1 MPLHKQNDPAVF
13 GRNTDLF
20 QRKVFMMKRFSLFIV
35 ASGAFLAAAAADYFP
50 IQTGNAWTFS
60 YVSTSM
66 PIVLNPP
73 TTRDSGTVK
82 WEVVRN
88 WGKDDPFFVAVFQT
102 RSLAHR
108 VITGGVAGNLDSAF
122 SPPQFTVDSVFI
134 TESGFMLHDWA
145 GLFFND
151 DSCAFAVRDPA
162 GPMPAGLSSKDTT
175 VPFVGSLLPIP
186 CKKMIVSE
194 CSCLNA
200 KYAYSFTL
208 GPAIGPVE
216 AYISICPGMA
226 GYSYKETWKL
236 LSREYPTA
244 VLYGNAP
251 RTALE
256 TITVIP
262 TPGRITCSLNLVS
275 SSPVRIELLDVKGC
289 LIKTFFKGNLN
300 AGAYRYSWNIPAKA
314 RGVAFLRMRT
324 GAENRCVK
332 IMTGVE

>member
-1 MPLHKQNDPAVF
+1 MVNRFL
-13 GRNTDLF
+13 LS
-20 QRKVFMMKRFSLFIV
+20 VFM
-35 ASGAFLAAAAADYFP
+35 SGAFLAAAAADYFP

-66 PIVLNPP
+66 PVVSNPP

-82 WEVVRN
+82 WEVVRVQ
-88 WGKDDPFFVAVFQT
+88 GRDDPLFVVVLQT
-102 RSLAHR
+102 RNLVHR
-108 VITGGVAGNLDSAF
+108 VITGGSAGNLDTIF
-122 SPPQFTVDSVFI
+122 SPPQVTVDSVFI
-134 TESGFMLHDWA
+134 TESGFMLHDWT
-145 GLFFND
+145 GLFFSD
-151 DSCAFAVRDPA
+151 DSCAFAVNDPA
-162 GPMPAGLSSKDTT
+162 GQMPPGLSSKDTT
-175 VPFVGSLLPIP
+175 VSIQFSNMAGIAGE
-186 CKKMIVSE
+186 KMIVSD
-194 CSCLNA
+194 CSCL
-200 KYAYSFTL
+200 KGLYSYSFTL
-208 GPAIGPVE
+208 VPGIGPVG
-216 AYISICPGMA
+216 ASITICPTLA
-226 GYSYKETWKL
+226 GSSLKETWSII
-236 LSREYPTA
+236 SREYPTA

-314 RGVAFLRMRT
+314 RGVALLRVRT

-332 IMTGVE
+332 IPADRAIYFSFNGVH